1 MTLEQR
7 LERLERENW
16 WMRRIGVVGAAVLA
30 AVVLMGQ
37 GKAERAFYADSI
49 ETRKLVILDPKG
61 RKRAWLTTESLRRSP
76 DEFYPVLLFRDDAG
90 KRSIYLGG
98 GRAPQLALAKG
109 ETRVGL
115 FIGAVFGN
123 PAFSWSRGRGI
134 DKNLLSIVMRNN
146 DHPVM
151 EFRNRAGDVI
161 WKAPEE
167 DLKVRSLS
175 VQGED
180 GKVRAYLGTR
190 ADGSP
195 GLKLFDAKGK
205 VIWQAPKD

>member
-1 MTLEQR
+1 
-7 LERLERENW
+7 
-16 WMRRIGVVGAAVLA
+16 
-30 AVVLMGQ
+30 
-37 GKAERAFYADSI
+37 
-49 ETRKLVILDPKG
+49 
-61 RKRAWLTTESLRRSP
+61 
-76 DEFYPVLLFRDDAG
+76 
-90 KRSIYLGG
+90 
-98 GRAPQLALAKG
+98 
-109 ETRVGL
+109 
-115 FIGAVFGN
+115 
-123 PAFSWSRGRGI
+123 
-134 DKNLLSIVMRNN
+134 MRNN